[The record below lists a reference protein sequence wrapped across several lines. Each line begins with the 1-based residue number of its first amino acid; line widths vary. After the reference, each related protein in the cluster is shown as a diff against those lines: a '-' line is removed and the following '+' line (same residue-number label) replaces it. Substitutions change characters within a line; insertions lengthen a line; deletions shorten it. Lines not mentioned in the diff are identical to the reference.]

1 MRTKFVRML
10 AQRIANEPPP
20 EPIPELVERR
30 NAILE
35 SIRDLD
41 LPPNP
46 LDDII
51 DRLGG
56 VENVAEMTGR
66 TGRVLRN
73 KKSGKFGYVRRYG
86 SGPSKQKSYGLSMPV
101 SREDETD
108 RLNIVEKR
116 KFMEGKKSVAIISD
130 AASTGI
136 SLHADR
142 RCKSSHKRRVHFTIE
157 VRAKLHFPESILQ

>member
-1 MRTKFVRML
+1 LYALTDL
-10 AQRIANEPPP
+10 ADRIKNEPPP
-20 EPIPELVERR
+20 PPIPELVEKR
-30 NAILE
+30 NRLLEAIL
-35 SIRDLD
+35 DLA

-46 LDDII
+46 LDDLI

-56 VENVAEMTGR
+56 VDNVAEMTGR
-66 TGRVLRN
+66 SGRILRN
-73 KKSGKFGYVRRYG
+73 KNGQYRYVKRFG
-86 SGPSKQKSYGLSMPV
+86 GPSKQKSYALSMPV
-101 SREDETD
+101 SREDEQD

-142 RCKSSHKRRVHFTIE
+142 RCPSSHKRRVHFTIE
-157 VRAKLHFPESILQ
+157 VRS